1 MILSVKTIGKCG
13 AACLLELKSCVV
25 LMRKLALFVG
35 KLLHDMHATETFG
48 IQPSCKLSLFFMK
61 LSELAGYFYYL

>member
-25 LMRKLALFVG
+25 LMRKIGLVCWQLV
-35 KLLHDMHATETFG
+35 HDMHATEIFS
-48 IQPSCKLSLFFMK
+48 IQPSYKLSLFFMK

>member
-13 AACLLELKSCVV
+13 VACLLELKSCVV

-35 KLLHDMHATETFG
+35 NSCMICMLRKLLVFN
-48 IQPSCKLSLFFMK
+48 PPVNLLSLFFMK
-61 LSELAGYFYYL
+61 MSELAGYF

>member
-35 KLLHDMHATETFG
+35 NDMHATETFG

-61 LSELAGYFYYL
+61 MSELVWYFFYL

>member
-35 KLLHDMHATETFG
+35 NLCMICMLRKFLVFNPPVNFLY
-48 IQPSCKLSLFFMK
+48 FFMK

>member
-35 KLLHDMHATETFG
+35 NSCMDMHATETFG

-61 LSELAGYFYYL
+61 MSELVWYF

>member
-25 LMRKLALFVG
+25 LMRKFGLVCWQLV
-35 KLLHDMHATETFG
+35 HDMHATEIFG

-61 LSELAGYFYYL
+61 MSELVWYF